1 MSIEGSSNIILTA
14 IVVAL
19 ASICTYSLIRN
30 AKHPIVRA
38 FFVKASIVFWV
49 STAAYGLG
57 YYLLSQPYRDWCS
70 AIYGFALMIGC
81 LFLIWKRR
89 HIVRE
94 LATSKRA
101 ASYEGS

>member
-1 MSIEGSSNIILTA
+1 MSIESSSNMILTA
-14 IVVAL
+14 TVVAL
-19 ASICTYSLIRN
+19 ALICTYSLVRK

-38 FFVKASIVFWV
+38 FFVKASIVFWA

-81 LFLIWKRR
+81 LFLMWKRR
-89 HIVRE
+89 HIVLEIAKSRG
-94 LATSKRA
+94 A
-101 ASYEGS
+101 A

>member
-1 MSIEGSSNIILTA
+1 MILTVT
-14 IVVAL
+14 VVAL
-19 ASICTYSLIRN
+19 ALICTYSLIRT

-49 STAAYGLG
+49 ATAGYGLA

-81 LFLIWKRR
+81 LFLMWKRR
-89 HIVRE
+89 HIVLE
-94 LATSKRA
+94 IAKSKGA
-101 ASYEGS
+101 A